1 MRSTVEKTRK
11 NRLAAGCG
19 RARTLRRAS
28 AVVEMAIVTPI
39 LITLLLGII
48 EYGWVF
54 TIRQAL
60 ANAAREGARVAVLPG
75 STDAQ
80 ITQRVQDYLTPLGMT
95 TQTLTL
101 TRASAG
107 NPIETVALEIPYAD
121 VTLIGAYFGPQ
132 NYNLGHIVSM
142 RKEGIE

>member
-1 MRSTVEKTRK
+1 MGKTRK
-11 NRLAAGCG
+11 NRLAAGSG
-19 RARTLRRAS
+19 RGRTWRRAA
-28 AVVEMAIVTPI
+28 AVVEMAVVTPL

-75 STDAQ
+75 STNAQ

-101 TRASAG
+101 TRASSG
-107 NPIETVALEIPYAD
+107 NPIETVVLEIPYAD

-132 NYNLGHIVSM
+132 NYNLGHTVSM